1 MFKVTV
7 SLIYEICHWIDRREF
22 YFSSYPK
29 NSKFYDES
37 NKAVIGKMK
46 NEDKGEQMV
55 EFVGTKSKMCPYIRE
70 DDTGDK
76 NANRIK
82 NMQLIMQ

>member
-1 MFKVTV
+1 MT
-7 SLIYEICHWIDRREF
+7 
-22 YFSSYPK
+22 
-29 NSKFYDES
+29 
-37 NKAVIGKMK
+37 